1 MLRHLPPID
10 DARVLVGTST
20 ADDAA
25 VYQISPDLA
34 IVQTV
39 DFFTP
44 VVDEPYVFGA
54 IAAANSLSD
63 IYAMGARPAF
73 ALNIVGFPSTTL
85 SLEILGEILRGGSD
99 KAREAGIHILGG
111 HTIDDPEPKYG
122 LAVTGFIH
130 PDRIVTNA
138 GGQPGDRL
146 VLTKPL
152 GIGIITTGIKR
163 QQVSEATT
171 QRAVEVM
178 AALNAGA
185 AAAMAEVGVHAAT
198 DVTGYGLLGHL
209 REMLLG
215 AGLSGTI
222 QLPEVPVLPEAWD
235 LDGRGI
241 VPGGTQRNLA
251 AVRSSVTWDTGLSE
265 IEQLVLAD
273 AQTSGGLLIA
283 VAPDKTDALIAAL
296 QARGALA
303 AAVVGALEAG
313 APGEI
318 RVVR

>member
-10 DARVLVGTST
+10 DARVLVGTGT

-34 IVQTV
+34 VVQTV

-44 VVDEPYVFGA
+44 VVDDPYLFGV

-63 IYAMGARPAF
+63 IYAMGAQPAF

-85 SLEILGEILRGGSD
+85 SLDILGEILRGGSD

-111 HTIDDPEPKYG
+111 HSVDDPEPKYG

-130 PDRIVTNA
+130 PNRIVTNA
-138 GGQPGDRL
+138 GGQPGDQL

-178 AALNAGA
+178 ATLNGDA
-185 AAAMAEVGVHAAT
+185 AAAMAEIGVHAAT

-209 REMLLG
+209 REMVTG
-215 AGLSGTI
+215 ARLSATI
-222 QLPEVPVLPEAWD
+222 RLREVPVLPEAWD
-235 LDGRGI
+235 LAARGI

-251 AVRSSVTWDTGLSE
+251 AVSPSVVWEADLRE
-265 IEQLVLAD
+265 IEQVVLAD

-283 VAPDKTDALIAAL
+283 AAPEKTGALVDAL
-296 QARGALA
+296 QSRGTLA
-303 AAVVGALEAG
+303 AAVVGALDTG
-313 APGEI
+313 VPGEI

>member
-10 DARVLVGTST
+10 DARVLVGTGT

-85 SLEILGEILRGGSD
+85 SLEILGDILRGGSD
-99 KAREAGIHILGG
+99 KVREAGIHILGG
-111 HTIDDPEPKYG
+111 HSIDDPEPKYG

-130 PDRIVTNA
+130 PDQLVTNA
-138 GGQPGDRL
+138 GCQPGDRL

-163 QQVSEATT
+163 QQVSEVTT
-171 QRAVEVM
+171 QRAIEVM

-209 REMLLG
+209 REMILG
-215 AGLSGTI
+215 AELSATI
-222 QLPEVPVLPEAWD
+222 HLPEVPVLPEAWD
-235 LDGRGI
+235 LAERGI

-251 AVRSSVTWDTGLSE
+251 AVRPSVTWDAGLSE

-283 VAPDKTDALIAAL
+283 VAPDKTDALIEAL
-296 QARGALA
+296 RSRGTLA
-303 AAVVGALEAG
+303 AAVVGSLDAG

>member
-10 DARVLVGTST
+10 DARVLVGTGT

-34 IVQTV
+34 VVQTV

-44 VVDEPYVFGA
+44 VVDDPYLFGV

-63 IYAMGARPAF
+63 IYAMGAQPAF

-85 SLEILGEILRGGSD
+85 SLDILGEILRGGSD

-111 HTIDDPEPKYG
+111 HSVDDPEPKYG

-130 PDRIVTNA
+130 PNRIVTNA
-138 GGQPGDRL
+138 GGQPGDQL

-178 AALNAGA
+178 ATLNGDA
-185 AAAMAEVGVHAAT
+185 AAAMAEIGVHAAT

-209 REMLLG
+209 LEMVTG
-215 AGLSGTI
+215 ARLSATI
-222 QLPEVPVLPEAWD
+222 RLREVPVLPEAWD
-235 LDGRGI
+235 LAARGI

-251 AVRSSVTWDTGLSE
+251 AVSPSVVWEADLRE
-265 IEQLVLAD
+265 IEQVVLAD

-283 VAPDKTDALIAAL
+283 VAPEKTGALVDAL
-296 QARGALA
+296 QSRGTLA
-303 AAVVGALEAG
+303 AAVVGALDTG
-313 APGEI
+313 VPGEI